1 MDSEFT
7 QAAQSDGARLLQVQ
21 CAAAPAGHPAAL
33 FSWGNARSL
42 IDDVAARG
50 LSLRELLLRHH
61 AAHYGAGRM
70 TLCVLGAEPLDTL
83 QAWCTELFGRV
94 PAGAG
99 EPKPSFL
106 AHGSMMAHCGGVL
119 YRTPAVKEAH
129 ELTLSFSLPPM
140 PQAYDAKPDE
150 CVCELAWGV
159 ALCRRADVRACL
171 RLRAG
176 TPRTCWGTRARAA
189 CCRR

>member
-1 MDSEFT
+1 M
-7 QAAQSDGARLLQVQ
+7 QAVQILQSCVRFPPHA
-21 CAAAPAGHPAAL
+21 CHA
-33 FSWGNARSL
+33 
-42 IDDVAARG
+42 
-50 LSLRELLLRHH
+50 RHH

-99 EPKPSFL
+99 EPKPNFIS
-106 AHGSMMAHCGGVL
+106 HGSMMANCGGVL

-150 CVCELAWGV
+150 CVCERGGV
-159 ALCRRADVRACL
+159 ALCVMRRALTYACL

-176 TPRTCWGTRARAA
+176 TPRTCWDTRARAA
-189 CCRR
+189 CCPR